1 MTRFH
6 FVRIDPESNTRR
18 FYAARVQATLF
29 GTFALVREWGRIGSP
44 GRVES
49 EEYVSQEEAEAALN
63 RLRQTKEKR
72 GYECMIG
79 DDAADE
85 HATGAGRS
93 TRATSL

>member
-6 FVRIDPESNTRR
+6 LVRIDPESNTRR

-44 GRVES
+44 GRVEI
-49 EEYVSQEEAEAALN
+49 EEHVSQEEAEAALTK
-63 RLRQTKEKR
+63 LRQTKEKR
-72 GYECMIG
+72 GYQCVTG

-85 HATGAGRS
+85 HATG
-93 TRATSL
+93 

>member
-1 MTRFH
+1 MSRFH
-6 FVRIDPESNTRR
+6 LIRIDPEHNTRR

-49 EEYVSQEEAEAALN
+49 EEYVSHEEAEAAFTK
-63 RLRQTKEKR
+63 LRQTKEKR
-72 GYECMIG
+72 GYQSVIG

-85 HATGAGRS
+85 HATG
-93 TRATSL
+93 

>member
-6 FVRIDPESNTRR
+6 LVRIDPENNTRR
-18 FYAARVQATLF
+18 FYTARVEATLF

-44 GRVES
+44 GRVEIEEHVS
-49 EEYVSQEEAEAALN
+49 EEEAEAALTK
-63 RLRQTKEKR
+63 LRQTKEKR
-72 GYECMIG
+72 GYQCVTG

-93 TRATSL
+93 ARPTSR